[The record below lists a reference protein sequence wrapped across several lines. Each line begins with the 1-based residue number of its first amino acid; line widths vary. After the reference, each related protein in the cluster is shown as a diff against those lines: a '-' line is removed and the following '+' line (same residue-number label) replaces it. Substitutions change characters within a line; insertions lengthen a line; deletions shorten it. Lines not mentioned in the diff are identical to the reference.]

1 MARSFS
7 LSVAPRQH
15 DHTTVYVFTV
25 NGSLDAHTF
34 PDLEKE
40 FHALMAQG
48 QYRFVLDFKTLDYIS
63 SAGLGLLL
71 GVQRVASRHSG
82 DLKIANMP
90 DTIYNIFDILG
101 FSKLIGVYPSWE
113 AAAQSFS

>member
-7 LSVAPRQH
+7 MSVVPRQH
-15 DHTTVYVFTV
+15 DDSTVHVFTV

-40 FHALMAQG
+40 FHDLMEG
-48 QYRFVLDFKTLDYIS
+48 GFYRFVLDFKGLEYIS

-71 GVQRVASRHSG
+71 GVQRVTARHSG
-82 DLKIANMP
+82 DLKIVNMP
-90 DTIYNIFDILG
+90 HAIYNIFDILG
-101 FSKLIGVYPSWE
+101 FSKLITVYPSLD
-113 AAAQSFS
+113 AAAQAFC